1 MKIVAVPDLVSL
13 LGTARPPA
21 LLDVRLEDDFAASHL
36 PAARNACVFK
46 MSFLEDVAC
55 LGLRT
60 DDPVVVYGFG
70 VGSHESRVAAEKLT
84 QAGFTKVSEFR
95 DGLPAWL
102 AAGHPVEGTGM
113 SPATGSLHGT
123 MSVDLGESRVEWT
136 GRNLLNRHV
145 GSVAI
150 RSGQLSFDQRVL
162 VGGEFVLDLNAITC
176 ADIAD
181 SALNRLLLEHLQS
194 DDFLDVAQFP
204 EARFQIHQVELVPA
218 AGAGR
223 PNVRIAGELTLRG
236 QVKPLEFL
244 ATTGWTP
251 QGRFAAQ
258 AVLTFDRTAWGS
270 IYGSGKFFH
279 RLGMHL
285 VNDLIEVQVRL
296 LA

>member
-1 MKIVAVPDLVSL
+1 MKILSVSDLVAL
-13 LGTARPPA
+13 LGTAQPPV
-21 LLDVRLEDDFAASHL
+21 LLDVRLEDDFAVSHL

-46 MSFLEDVAC
+46 MNFLQDVAGF
-55 LGLRT
+55 GLRA
-60 DDPVVVYGFG
+60 DSPVVVYGFG
-70 VGSHESRVAAEKLT
+70 VHSHESRVAAGKLA
-84 QAGFTKVSEFR
+84 QAGFTRVSEFR
-95 DGLPAWL
+95 DGLTAWL
-102 AAGHPVEGTGM
+102 TAGHPVAGAGM
-113 SPATGSLHGT
+113 SSATDSLQGT
-123 MSVDLGESRVEWT
+123 VPVDLAESRVEWT

-150 RSGQLSFDQRVL
+150 KSGQLNFDHGSL
-162 VGGEFVLDLNAITC
+162 VGGEFVLDLNALTC
-176 ADIAD
+176 GDIAD
-181 SALNRLLLEHLQS
+181 SALNRLLIEHLKS
-194 DDFLDVAQFP
+194 DDFFEVAQFP
-204 EARFQIHQVELVPA
+204 EARFRIRQVQPVPA

-223 PNVRIAGELTLRG
+223 PNLRLAGELTLRG
-236 QVKPLEFL
+236 HVKPLEFL
-244 ATTGWTP
+244 ATTGRTP

>member
-1 MKIVAVPDLVSL
+1 MKILSVSDLVAL
-13 LGTARPPA
+13 LGTAQPPV
-21 LLDVRLEDDFAASHL
+21 LLDVRLEDDFATSHL

-46 MSFLEDVAC
+46 MSFLEDVAG
-55 LGLRT
+55 LGLRV

-70 VGSHESRVAAEKLT
+70 GGSHESRVAAEKLV

-95 DGLPAWL
+95 DGLPAWR
-102 AAGHPVEGTGM
+102 AAGQPVEGAGM
-113 SPATGSLHGT
+113 SPATGSLQGT
-123 MSVDLGESRVEWT
+123 VPVDLAESRVEWT

-150 RSGQLSFDQRVL
+150 QSGQLSFDHGSL
-162 VGGEFVLDLNAITC
+162 VGGEFVLDLNALTC
-176 ADIAD
+176 GDIAD
-181 SALNRLLLEHLQS
+181 SALNRLLIEHLKS
-194 DDFLDVAQFP
+194 DDFFEVAQFP
-204 EARFQIHQVELVPA
+204 EARFQIHQVGPVPDG
-218 AGAGR
+218 GAGR
-223 PNVRIAGELTLRG
+223 PNLRIAGSLTLRG

-270 IYGSGKFFH
+270 IYGSGKFFQ

-285 VNDLIEVQVRL
+285 VNDLIEVRVRL

>member
-1 MKIVAVPDLVSL
+1 MKILSVSDLVAL
-13 LGTARPPA
+13 LGTAQPPV
-21 LLDVRLEDDFAASHL
+21 LLDVRLEDDFATSHL

-46 MSFLEDVAC
+46 MSFLEDVAG
-55 LGLRT
+55 LGLRA

-70 VGSHESRVAAEKLT
+70 GGSHESRVAAEKLV

-95 DGLPAWL
+95 DGLPAWR
-102 AAGHPVEGTGM
+102 AAGQPVEGAGM
-113 SPATGSLHGT
+113 SPATGSLQGT
-123 MSVDLGESRVEWT
+123 VPVDLAESRVEWT
-136 GRNLLNRHV
+136 GRNLLNRHA

-150 RSGQLSFDQRVL
+150 QSGQLSFDHGSL
-162 VGGEFVLDLNAITC
+162 VGGEFVLDLNALTC
-176 ADIAD
+176 GDIAD
-181 SALNRLLLEHLQS
+181 SALNRLLIEHLKS
-194 DDFLDVAQFP
+194 DDFLDAAQFP
-204 EARFQIHQVELVPA
+204 EARFQIHQVRPVPDG
-218 AGAGR
+218 GAGR
-223 PNVRIAGELTLRG
+223 PNLRIAGSLTLRG

-270 IYGSGKFFH
+270 IYGSGKFFQ